1 MIGKTISHYKILE
14 KLGGGGM
21 GLVYKA
27 KDTKLKRTVALKF
40 LPPELTRDPKAK
52 QRFIQEAQSASLL
65 DHPNIC
71 TIHEIDETEDDQ
83 MFICMACYEGETLN
97 EKIKRGSLK
106 LEDAVNIIIQVAEGL
121 AKAHSKGIVHR
132 DIKPA
137 NIFITEDRQV
147 KILDFGL
154 AKLTGQKRITRFG
167 TAVGTATYMS
177 PEQARGEEVDHRT
190 DIWSLGVLLYEMIT
204 GQLPFK
210 GENWEAVLYSIFNKE
225 PQQPLRNIYSDV
237 PESLQQLVQKMLK
250 KDTRER
256 YKDMGT
262 LITDL
267 KSINLK
273 SEFITSPRIMEDKP
287 SSSIAI
293 LPFLDMSP
301 EKDQEY
307 FCDGIAEELINS
319 LTRIK
324 GVRVVAQTPSFSF
337 KGKNIDIRDIGRKLN
352 VKILLKGSVQ
362 KAGKRLRITAQLVNV
377 TDGYYLW
384 SEKFD
389 RDMEDIFT
397 IQDEISLAIVEN
409 LKVNL
414 LGGEKAKLMKH
425 YTEDLEAHNLYMWGR
440 FFWNKRTE
448 EGLNKAI
455 EYFNQ
460 TIDKDPNYA
469 LAYAGLTDSY
479 ITLCDYN
486 YVPPK
491 DVYPKAKEAVLK
503 ALEIDSTLAEVHTS
517 LAMIT
522 FRQWDCE
529 GAEKEFKRAFELS
542 PNYANAHHWYALF
555 LMYMG
560 RSEEAIEEIKQ
571 AQKLDPLSLIINRN
585 VAWVFYFAR
594 RYDKA
599 VEALK
604 KTLELDP
611 NFILTNAFLGKVYLH
626 MSLYEDALRE
636 IQKEKDITGRFDP
649 LVETWRGI
657 AYECLGRRGEAKQVL
672 DDLLEKAKK
681 TYIPSILLANLYF
694 ALGEKGEGFNCLNKG
709 YEEGDS
715 TILEI
720 KADPVFDSVCSDPRF
735 TALLKK
741 TGLEK

>member
-27 KDTKLKRTVALKF
+27 EDTKLRRTVALKF
-40 LPPELTRDPKAK
+40 LPPELTRDPEAK
-52 QRFIQEAQSASLL
+52 QRFIQEAQSASSL

-71 TIHEIDETEDDQ
+71 TIHEIDETEDGQ

-106 LEDAVNIIIQVAEGL
+106 LEDVLNIIIQVAEGL

-137 NIFITEDRQV
+137 NIFITEDRKV

-154 AKLTGQKRITRFG
+154 AKLAGQKRITRFG

-177 PEQARGEEVDHRT
+177 PEQARGEEVDQRT
-190 DIWSLGVLLYEMIT
+190 DIWSLGVVLYEMIT

-210 GENWEAVLYSIFNKE
+210 GENWEAVLYSIFNEE

-237 PESLQQLVQKMLK
+237 PESLQQIVQKMLK
-250 KDTRER
+250 KEIQER
-256 YKDMGT
+256 YKDMET

-273 SEFITSPRIMEDKP
+273 SDSFTSPRVVGEKP

-293 LPFLDMSP
+293 LPFMDMSP
-301 EKDQEY
+301 EKDQAY

-324 GVRVVAQTPSFSF
+324 GLRVVAQTPAFSF
-337 KGKNIDIRDIGRKLN
+337 KEKNIDIRDIGRKLN

-455 EYFNQ
+455 EYFRK

-469 LAYAGLTDSY
+469 LAYAGLADSY

-503 ALEIDSTLAEVHTS
+503 ALDIDSTLAEVHTS
-517 LAMIT
+517 LAMIK
-522 FRQWDCE
+522 FRQWDCK
-529 GAEKEFKRAFELS
+529 GAEKEFKRAFALS

-560 RSEEAIEEIKQ
+560 RSDEAIEEIKQ

-626 MSLYEDALRE
+626 MSMYEEALRE
-636 IQKEKDITGRFDP
+636 IQKEKDIIGRFDP

-657 AYECLGRRGEAKQVL
+657 SYECLGRRGEAKQVL
-672 DDLLEKAKK
+672 DSLLEQAKK
-681 TYIPSILLANLYF
+681 TYVPPILLANLYF
-694 ALGEKGEGFNCLNKG
+694 ALGEKDEGFNCLNKG
-709 YEEGDS
+709 YEECDS

-720 KADPVFDSVCSDPRF
+720 KADPVFDSVRSDPRF
-735 TALLKK
+735 ITLLKK
-741 TGLEK
+741 MGLEK